1 MLICGQK
8 WLGNEKLRSKYIYL
22 MGNRIP
28 HIWCVAVLLWVFDR
42 IFYYWITLFKIVYG
56 LGKRIQWLARITNC
70 LYQVEDKWLI
80 FRGAWNEN
88 WKELWELILVSSFVV
103 LDLEH
108 VHLNVVRNISSW
120 WGYFLL
126 VFVFTMLFVLQTW
139 NSPPSTFCLTTCISL
154 LHFVKNLSVN
164 LQRNNEGCSM
174 ASVLHF
180 SYILPE

>member
-1 MLICGQK
+1 M
-8 WLGNEKLRSKYIYL
+8 
-22 MGNRIP
+22 
-28 HIWCVAVLLWVFDR
+28 
-42 IFYYWITLFKIVYG
+42 KIE
-56 LGKRIQWLARITNC
+56 RR
-70 LYQVEDKWLI
+70 
-80 FRGAWNEN
+80 
-88 WKELWELILVSSFVV
+88 ELWELILVSSFIV

-180 SYILPE
+180 SYILPEYLCGNLISKQYFHCCCFPWLQIKHYESNSSLSLLSLE